1 MNLGIKLM
9 FLVVMIF
16 MHIVDDYYLQGK
28 LAELKQKLWWENQR
42 ANWEQ
47 HVPNGN
53 YDKYKYDYIVALIC
67 HGFSWSVMVHIPM
80 TVYFYLIGELSIA
93 SYGLVGSTIAH
104 AIIHSIIDDLKAN
117 KFKINL
123 IEDQF
128 LHMLQIW
135 YMFIMILA
143 RP

>member
-1 MNLGIKLM
+1 MNLGIRLM
-9 FLVVMIF
+9 FLVAMIF

-42 ANWEQ
+42 EYWES
-47 HVPNGN
+47 HVPNCN

-80 TVYFYLIGELSIA
+80 TVYFYLISELFIA
-93 SYGLVGSTIAH
+93 SYWLVGSIIAQ

-117 KFKINL
+117 KFRINL
-123 IEDQF
+123 IEDQL
-128 LHMLQIW
+128 LHMIQILCI
-135 YMFIMILA
+135 FIVAFA

>member
-1 MNLGIKLM
+1 MNLGMKLM
-9 FLVVMIF
+9 FLVAMIF

-42 ANWEQ
+42 AYWEQ
-47 HVPNGN
+47 HVPNCD

-67 HGFSWSVMVHIPM
+67 HGFSWSVMVHTPM
-80 TVYFYLIGELSIA
+80 AIYFYLIGELSIA
-93 SYGLVGSTIAH
+93 SYALVGSIIAQ
-104 AIIHSIIDDLKAN
+104 ASIHSFIDDLKAN

-123 IEDQF
+123 IDDQL
-128 LHMLQIW
+128 LHLIQIM